1 MKQKKTNFMCAPKK
15 FFNCF
20 LSVLIFAFFLQGCKQ
35 AEKIVLP
42 KRIKHYSVGKVIK
55 LVNERSLKYET
66 LSVRKVAMSLSNDGK
81 VTSVRGSYKIRR
93 DSIIQIYAQKLAIPI
108 GKLEVNADSF
118 KVVYFIDQQVFI
130 GKNTYLSKILGIDVD
145 FGVLQALLS
154 NKLFSFRQDPKDK
167 DFREFVCEV
176 EDNMY
181 KISSIRDRKL
191 KRFNKNE
198 EALERYRNRLDI
210 SHLIKQ
216 DIYID
221 PDSFVVKKMIFNDLD
236 TNKGVKLEFS
246 KYEKVAEQWFP
257 GLIEIALTGQKKIEL
272 SIEMSKVS
280 LNDEKNFGF
289 SVSPKYKKQVI
300 E

>member
-1 MKQKKTNFMCAPKK
+1 MRASKQ
-15 FFNCF
+15 FFNYF
-20 LSVLIFAFFLQGCKQ
+20 LSVILCLFIVQSCKQ

-66 LSVRKVAMSLSNDGK
+66 LSVRKAAMSLSNEGK

-93 DSIIQIYAQKLAIPI
+93 DSIIQIYAQKLAIPV
-108 GKLEVNADSF
+108 GKIEVSADSF
-118 KVVYFIDQQVFI
+118 KLVYFIDQLLFV
-130 GKNTYLSKILGIDVD
+130 GKNNYLSKLLGIDVD

-191 KRFNKNE
+191 RRFNKNE
-198 EALERYRNRLDI
+198 EALERYRNRLEI
-210 SHLIKQ
+210 THLIKQ

-221 PDSFVVKKMIFNDLD
+221 PDSFVVKKMVFNDLD

-272 SIEMSKVS
+272 SIELSKVS
-280 LNDEKNFGF
+280 LDDEKNFGF
-289 SVSPKYKKQVI
+289 SVSPKYKKQLI

>member
-1 MKQKKTNFMCAPKK
+1 MNPQKQ
-15 FFNCF
+15 FFNYFISLLLC
-20 LSVLIFAFFLQGCKQ
+20 LFFLQSCKQ
-35 AEKIVLP
+35 KEKIVLP

-66 LSVRKVAMSLSNDGK
+66 LSVRKVAMSLSNEGK

-93 DSIIQIYAQKLAIPI
+93 DSIIQIYAQKLAIPV
-108 GKLEVNADSF
+108 GKVEVNADSF
-118 KVVYFIDQQVFI
+118 KVVYFIDQLLLV
-130 GKNTYLSKILGIDVD
+130 GKNIYLSKLIGIDVD
-145 FGVLQALLS
+145 FSVLQALLS

-167 DFREFVCEV
+167 DFKEFVCEV

-191 KRFNKNE
+191 RRFNKNE
-198 EALERYRNRLDI
+198 EALERYRNRQEI
-210 SHLIKQ
+210 THLIKQ

-221 PDSFVVKKMIFNDLD
+221 PDSFVVKKMVFYDLD
-236 TNKGVKLEFS
+236 TNKGIKLEFS

-257 GLIEIALTGQKKIEL
+257 GSIEIALTGQKKIEL
-272 SIEMSKVS
+272 SIELAKVS
-280 LNDEKNFGF
+280 IDDEKNFGF
-289 SVSPKYKKQVI
+289 SVSPKYKKQLM

>member
-1 MKQKKTNFMCAPKK
+1 MNAYNKLINS
-15 FFNCF
+15 F
-20 LSVLIFAFFLQGCKQ
+20 LYVIVLILFLFGCKQ
-35 AEKIVLP
+35 KEKIVVP
-42 KRIKHYSVGKVIK
+42 KRIKHFSVSRVIK
-55 LVNERSLKYET
+55 LVNDRSLKYET
-66 LSVRKVAMSLSNDGK
+66 LSVKKVNISLSNEGK

-93 DSIIQIYAQKLAIPI
+93 DSVIQIYAQKLAIPV
-108 GKLEVNADSF
+108 GKVEVNTDSF
-118 KVVYFIDQQVFI
+118 KVVYFIDQQLFV
-130 GKNTYLSKILGIDVD
+130 GKNNYLSKLLGIDVD

-154 NKLFSFRQDPKDK
+154 NKLFSFHQDPKEK
-167 DFREFVCEV
+167 DFKDYVCEI

-210 SHLIKQ
+210 GHLIKQ

-221 PDSFVVKKMIFNDLD
+221 PDSFVVKKMVFNDLD

-246 KYEKVAEQWFP
+246 RYEKVMEQWFP
-257 GLIEIALTGQKKIEL
+257 GLMEIALTGQKKVEL
-272 SIEMSKVS
+272 SLELSKIS
-280 LNDEKNFGF
+280 LDDEKNFGF
-289 SVSPKYKKQVI
+289 SVSPKYKKQFF

>member
-1 MKQKKTNFMCAPKK
+1 MGAPKQ
-15 FFNCF
+15 FFNSF
-20 LSVLIFAFFLQGCKQ
+20 LYLVILAFLLQNCKQ

-55 LVNERSLKYET
+55 LVSERSLKYET
-66 LSVRKVAMSLSNDGK
+66 LSVRKVAMSLSNEGK

-93 DSIIQIYAQKLAIPI
+93 DSIIQIYAQKLAIPV
-108 GKLEVNADSF
+108 GKIEVNTDSF
-118 KVVYFIDQQVFI
+118 KVVYFIDQKLYV
-130 GKNTYLSKILGIDVD
+130 GKNSYLTKLLGIDVD

-167 DFREFVCEV
+167 DFREFVCDI

-191 KRFNKNE
+191 RRFNKNE

-210 SHLIKQ
+210 GHLIKQ

-221 PDSFVVKKMIFNDLD
+221 PDSFVVKKMIFNDLES
-236 TNKGVKLEFS
+236 NKGIKFEFS
-246 KYEKVAEQWFP
+246 KYEKVDEQWFP

-280 LNDEKNFGF
+280 LNDEKAFGF
-289 SVSPKYKKQVI
+289 SVSPKYRKQLI

>member
-1 MKQKKTNFMCAPKK
+1 MSAPKQYVTYL
-15 FFNCF
+15 
-20 LSVLIFAFFLQGCKQ
+20 LSVIICTLLFQRCKQ

-55 LVNERSLKYET
+55 LVNEKSLNYET
-66 LSVRKVAMSLSNDGK
+66 LSVRKVAMSLSNEGK

-93 DSIIQIYAQKLAIPI
+93 DSIIQIYAQKLAIPV
-108 GKLEVNADSF
+108 GKIEVNTDSF
-118 KVVYFIDQQVFI
+118 KLVYFIDQKLFV
-130 GKNTYLSKILGIDVD
+130 GKNNYLSKLLGIDVD
-145 FGVLQALLS
+145 FSVIQALLS
-154 NKLFSFRQDPKDK
+154 NKMFSFRQDPKDK
-167 DFREFVCEV
+167 DFREFVCEI

-191 KRFNKNE
+191 RRFNKNE

-210 SHLIKQ
+210 GHLIKQ

-221 PDSFVVKKMIFNDLD
+221 PDSFVVKKMAFNDLD
-236 TNKGVKLEFS
+236 NNKGIKLEFS
-246 KYEKVAEQWFP
+246 KYEKVDQQWFP
-257 GLIEIALTGQKKIEL
+257 GLIEIALTGQKKVEL
-272 SIEMSKVS
+272 TIEMSKVS

-289 SVSPKYKKQVI
+289 SVSPKYKKELI

>member
-1 MKQKKTNFMCAPKK
+1 MIAPKTLI
-15 FFNCF
+15 NYF
-20 LSVLIFAFFLQGCKQ
+20 LYVIILVFFLLGCKQ
-35 AEKIVLP
+35 AEKIALP

-66 LSVRKVAMSLSNDGK
+66 LSVKKASITFSNEGK
-81 VTSVRGSYKIRR
+81 ITSVRGSYKIRR
-93 DSIIQIYAQKLAIPI
+93 DSIIQIYAQKLAIPV
-108 GKLEVNADSF
+108 GKVEVNADSF
-118 KVVYFIDQQVFI
+118 KVVYFLDQQVFT
-130 GKNTYLSKILGIDVD
+130 GKNNYLSKLLGIDVD

-154 NKLFSFRQDPKDK
+154 NKLFSFRQDLKEK
-167 DFREFVCEV
+167 DFRDFVCEI
-176 EDNMY
+176 EENMY

-210 SHLIKQ
+210 GHLIKQ

-221 PDSFVVKKMIFNDLD
+221 PDSFVVKKMVFNDLD
-236 TNKGVKLEFS
+236 TNKGVRLEFS

-257 GLIEIALTGQKKIEL
+257 GRIEMALTGQKQIEL
-272 SIEMSKVS
+272 SIELSKIS
-280 LNDEKNFGF
+280 LDEEKNFGF
-289 SVSPKYKKQVI
+289 SVSPKYTKKLI

>member
-1 MKQKKTNFMCAPKK
+1 MSASKP
-15 FFNCF
+15 FFNYF
-20 LSVLIFAFFLQGCKQ
+20 LLVIISAFLFQSCKQ

-55 LVNERSLKYET
+55 LVNEKSLKYET
-66 LSVRKVAMSLSNDGK
+66 LSVKKVAISLYNEGK

-93 DSIIQIYAQKLAIPI
+93 DSIIQIYAQKLAIPV
-108 GKLEVNADSF
+108 GKIEVNADSF
-118 KVVYFIDQQVFI
+118 KVVYFIDQKLFV
-130 GKNTYLSKILGIDVD
+130 GKNNYLNKLLGIDFD

-154 NKLFSFRQDPKDK
+154 NKLFSYRQDPKDK
-167 DFREFVCEV
+167 DFREFVCEI

-191 KRFNKNE
+191 RRFNKNE

-210 SHLIKQ
+210 DHLIKQ

-221 PDSFVVKKMIFNDLD
+221 PDSFVVKKMVFSDLD
-236 TNKGVKLEFS
+236 NSKGIKMEFS

-257 GLIEIALTGQKKIEL
+257 GLIEIALTGEKKVEI
-272 SIEMSKVS
+272 SIEMSKIS
-280 LNDEKNFGF
+280 LDDEKNFGF
-289 SVSPKYKKQVI
+289 SVSPKYKKQLI